1 MELAFCYLKRE
12 FVIVVQLLS
21 NVQLFVTPWTVAL
34 QAALSMGL
42 SRQAYCHSL
51 LYRIFPTQG
60 SSLLWQAGSLPLSH
74 QGSLKMELQIWKRK
88 KLEYTTWYSG
98 IGDTGVNL
106 WFSTSLELIRLEYFK
121 QETNTAHQSPPTLQ
135 STVLEMKPGQNPG
148 SYLLLHLLQHCFS
161 KCGP

>member
-34 QAALSMGL
+34 QAALSTGL

-88 KLEYTTWYSG
+88 KLEYTTWYSW
-98 IGDTGVNL
+98 IGETGVNL
-106 WFSTSLELIRLEYFK
+106 WFSTCPVDIEIIVTNDNKYSMCVWTCPFHSLFNRHGFC
-121 QETNTAHQSPPTLQ
+121 NS
-135 STVLEMKPGQNPG
+135 G
-148 SYLLLHLLQHCFS
+148 LLLGEVAVWNGL
-161 KCGP
+161 